1 MKILWTDETNV
12 QTETWVKVSQR
23 CVVWRPVF
31 GYGSVIN
38 MTYSLIRY
46 MSAKSDKVGQVR
58 KILVRYY
65 SLLYYT
71 GIDHAILEEIL
82 PIAPTS
88 ANLTFSLV
96 IDIFFNLLA
105 GLPYALIRFAI
116 FLPAL
121 LFHVPGY
128 VLSQAAIRVLGTGEE
143 AEAQYHSLG
152 YVLGIVLGALWLVGK
167 FRSWGIGFSLLG
179 LVALGVM
186 VYSATYILV
195 QWHSILIRGL

>member
-31 GYGSVIN
+31 GYGSVVN

-105 GLPYALIRFAI
+105 GLPFALIRFAI

-143 AEAQYHSLG
+143 AEYHSLG

-186 VYSATYILV
+186 VYSAAYILV